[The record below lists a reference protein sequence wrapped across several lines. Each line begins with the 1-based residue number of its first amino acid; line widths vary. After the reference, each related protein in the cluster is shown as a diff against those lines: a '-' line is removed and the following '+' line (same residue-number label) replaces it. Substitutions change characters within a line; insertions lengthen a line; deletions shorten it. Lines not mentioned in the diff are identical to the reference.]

1 MICSYGATSK
11 STTIF
16 NFCKIDSDLVSYITD
31 TTPIKQNKL
40 SPGMHIPIYDYK
52 YFIDHMPNIIFL
64 AAWNL
69 KQEILNKENS
79 FKGHWISHIDNLF

>member
-1 MICSYGATSK
+1 MFLWCYIK

-69 KQEILNKENS
+69 KQEILNK
-79 FKGHWISHIDNLF
+79 KILLKVIGLAT

>member
-1 MICSYGATSK
+1 
-11 STTIF
+11 
-16 NFCKIDSDLVSYITD
+16 
-31 TTPIKQNKL
+31 
-40 SPGMHIPIYDYK
+40 MHIPIYDYK